1 MLGGHGRFEGT
12 ISGYGSVDPG
22 NSPGILSAVAVDP
35 TIVPAIGST
44 AAGGLNFAF
53 EFTQLGAPTWAN
65 AAASGND
72 VLLLTG
78 TPAFSTAL
86 TSANT
91 VNLYFSSALTSHFT
105 ADAWQTVQGGFFTVD
120 TTNSLA
126 SAIAGASY
134 NYYFQTTNSGTNPT
148 FFYNGQSY
156 VTESAARSLGLLPNG
171 GQSFV
176 VGQSTV
182 VSADFDVS
190 TGIGTVT
197 GRTMEITSVPRP
209 FSRGAIIAV
218 PEPSTWVMGF
228 MAAGVALA
236 RRRRLAGLLTRLRR
250 SIPL

>member
-1 MLGGHGRFEGT
+1 MNPLPPTMVTPEGN
-12 ISGYGSVDPG
+12 G
-22 NSPGILSAVAVDP
+22 NRCTVKACSLSL
-35 TIVPAIGST
+35 I
-44 AAGGLNFAF
+44 GGLNFAF

-65 AAASGND
+65 ASASGND

-91 VNLYFSSALTSHFT
+91 VDLYFSSALTSHFT
-105 ADAWQTVQGGFFTVD
+105 AGAWQTVQGGFFTVD

-126 SAIAGASY
+126 SAIAGANY
-134 NYYFQTTNSGTNPT
+134 NYYFQTASSGTNPT

-176 VGQSTV
+176 IGQATVANANFDMSTSVGS
-182 VSADFDVS
+182 
-190 TGIGTVT
+190 VT
-197 GRTMEITSVPRP
+197 GLTMQITSVPKFSIMRP
-209 FSRGAIIAV
+209 AVIAV
-218 PEPSTWVMGF
+218 PEPSTWVMGL
-228 MAAGVALA
+228 MAAAVALT
-236 RRRRLAGLLTRLRR
+236 RRRRLAGLLTRLGR